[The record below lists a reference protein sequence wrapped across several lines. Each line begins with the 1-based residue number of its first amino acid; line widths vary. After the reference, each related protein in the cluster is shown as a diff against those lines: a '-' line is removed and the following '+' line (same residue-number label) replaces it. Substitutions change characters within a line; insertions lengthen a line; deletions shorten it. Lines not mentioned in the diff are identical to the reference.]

1 MFIGEKKDLAILV
14 PSRDRPQNIADLMVA
29 LKDTWTASDLIVI
42 LDDDEPQFDAY
53 RALGCAL
60 LVVKKDGKGMA
71 KPLNFAA
78 NLYKDAYCHFAF
90 LGDDHRPRT
99 KHWDKVFI
107 DTLDHFGTAVVY
119 GDDLI
124 QGENL
129 PTAVAMSGNIV
140 QALKGMVPPD
150 MIHLYL
156 DDFWKRLGTDL
167 GALKYIPEVVLE
179 HMHPIAGKAE
189 WDEGYKAVNATEVY
203 DFDRR
208 ALQDYLASEAYADL
222 LKALA

>member
-1 MFIGEKKDLAILV
+1 
-14 PSRDRPQNIADLMVA
+14 
-29 LKDTWTASDLIVI
+29 
-42 LDDDEPQFDAY
+42 
-53 RALGCAL
+53 
-60 LVVKKDGKGMA
+60 
-71 KPLNFAA
+71 
-78 NLYKDAYCHFAF
+78 
-90 LGDDHRPRT
+90 
-99 KHWDKVFI
+99 
-107 DTLDHFGTAVVY
+107 
-119 GDDLI
+119 
-124 QGENL
+124 
-129 PTAVAMSGNIV
+129 MSGNIV